1 MKKYN
6 KLSCLII
13 ATVTVLIFTGCVK
26 DLTKTVYNG
35 ADLVEFANPISKSVT
50 TTAAVKPDSILVQL
64 VGKQRSIGTSVTYSI
79 NASSTAVAGTDYT
92 VVTPSPVMIDAN
104 KSSVWIK
111 FNLNKVTAPKTLIVN
126 LTGGYLVVPSENY
139 KTFTYSL
146 K

>member
-1 MKKYN
+1 MKKFN

-35 ADLVEFANPISKSVT
+35 VDLVEFANPISKSVT